1 MFFNTLFRFLP
12 ARSNYLVI
20 SRCKHVQAARYK
32 RSIKGNKPLTYEMAG
47 PPHTIA
53 HIKGWNSWNTCMINN
68 KIKIFRFKH
77 FYLDLFSVCLKCVI
91 QFFFYRQHVGWF
103 KTG

>member
-1 MFFNTLFRFLP
+1 MFLDTMSRIFP
-12 ARSNYLVI
+12 ARSNYLVL

-53 HIKGWNSWNTCMINN
+53 HIKGWNSWNTCTKMNTQMLTFWLTLHHYIE
-68 KIKIFRFKH
+68 FE
-77 FYLDLFSVCLKCVI
+77 
-91 QFFFYRQHVGWF
+91 
-103 KTG
+103 